1 MTRLLTAAIHASR
14 TNVLV
19 KIAHCLAGCYPLA
32 SKQPRAVH
40 PYPLHRIS
48 LGRIFEPRK
57 DEVTRGWRIIQ
68 NYELRKLL
76 VSPDIVWIVKS
87 GSLRLA

>member
-1 MTRLLTAAIHASR
+1 MTRMLTAALHASR

-32 SKQPRAVH
+32 FKQPGSASV
-40 PYPLHRIS
+40 PLHRIS
-48 LGRIFEPRK
+48 LGKIFEPRK

-87 GSLRLA
+87 GSMRLA